1 MMKKIFIGLIGLI
14 GLSACSSENIILEA
28 FKVYDVSNTPCKTA
42 LSKTETRPDFF
53 AAQYEQPTTLNMELG
68 KDGVARCRLEDV
80 KGNCGVKKI
89 YVNCVNQANRLILLV
104 YNNPV
109 EVPLDCICKYDVDF
123 KVSITVPGNYDL
135 RVYYARSDMKYDEND
150 LAYKGEVNLSAGKKT
165 SVKLNPEMMLR
176 EK

>member
-1 MMKKIFIGLIGLI
+1 MKKIFIGLIGLI
-14 GLSACSSENIILEA
+14 GLSACSSENIVLEA

-53 AAQYEQPTTLNMELG
+53 AAQYERPTTLNMELG
-68 KDGVARCRLEDV
+68 KDGVVRCRLADV
-80 KGNCGVKKI
+80 RGNCGVKKI
-89 YVNCVNQANRLILLV
+89 YVNCVNRDNQVILLA
-104 YNNPV
+104 YNNPI
-109 EVPLDCICKYDVDF
+109 EAPLDCICKYDVDF
-123 KVSITVPGNYDL
+123 KMNITAPGNYDL
-135 RVYYARSDMKYDEND
+135 YVYYAQSDMKYDEND

>member
-1 MMKKIFIGLIGLI
+1 
-14 GLSACSSENIILEA
+14 
-28 FKVYDVSNTPCKTA
+28 
-42 LSKTETRPDFF
+42 
-53 AAQYEQPTTLNMELG
+53 MELG

-135 RVYYARSDMKYDEND
+135 RVYYARSDMKYDESD
-150 LAYKGEVNLSAGKKT
+150 LAYKGEVNLAKGKQT